1 MIHILLADHVNT
13 TYGRSLLKLTLF
25 AYSKGI
31 FSSRQISVLAEE
43 SLPARW
49 LTQNSFSSYRTVYRF
64 QISDEAENLIN
75 KCMETLTY
83 SLRKN
88 KYIEDVSFINGTKIL
103 ENANEYSFVWRKN
116 IVRFDKLNRKAIVEL
131 LHELND
137 AKYLKQIP
145 GDSDISLDTLDE
157 IIIHLENCLNDL
169 NDKIESQPQIS
180 HNPYKQKRRKIKSIN
195 RKLRFRRN
203 KQLEHVNSN
212 KILANRNSYSKTDH
226 DATFMRIKEDPMLNW
241 QLKPTYNLQIATSG
255 QFITSFDIYQNHTD
269 TRTLIP
275 S

>member
-1 MIHILLADHVNT
+1 
-13 TYGRSLLKLTLF
+13 
-25 AYSKGI
+25 
-31 FSSRQISVLAEE
+31 
-43 SLPARW
+43 
-49 LTQNSFSSYRTVYRF
+49 
-64 QISDEAENLIN
+64 
-75 KCMETLTY
+75 METLTY
-83 SLRKN
+83 SLQKN
-88 KYIEDVSFINGTKIL
+88 KYIEDVSFIDGTKIL
-103 ENANEYSFVWRKN
+103 ASANKYSFVWRKN

-157 IIIHLENCLNDL
+157 IIIHLENYLNDL

-180 HNPYKQKRRKIKSIN
+180 PNPYKQKRRKIKSIN

-203 KQLEHVNSN
+203 KQLEHANSN

-226 DATFMRIKEDPMLNW
+226 DATFMRIKENPMLNG
-241 QLKPTYNLQIATSG
+241 QLKPVYNLQIATSG
-255 QFITSFDIYQNHTD
+255 QFITSFDIYQNPTD

-275 S
+275 F